1 MKVKPTNSKLL
12 KSFGAII
19 SALSTAFSLLLIFIT
34 IPDNNILRTWLA
46 IGLIVTLVAI
56 YAFLWWK
63 ANQKSCI
70 HLKINGTNVDV
81 KFGNIFEESDLK
93 VIPFNEYFDTIVD
106 DIIIS
111 STSLHGQYIK
121 NHSDITA
128 DELRQL
134 FDNDP
139 FLRNHITCVDMQRP
153 CGAQTS
159 YELGTIFKHNDYL
172 LLAFTKFDSSNRAYL
187 DNKLLWNCLIN
198 MWKNIDI
205 VHNGQSICIPLL
217 GSGITRL
224 REMNLS
230 EQQLLELLLVSLR
243 LSGVRFNWNV
253 KVTVIVYTG
262 NHDMVDLYSLSTYSD

>member
-19 SALSTAFSLLLIFIT
+19 SAFSTAFSLLLIFIT
-34 IPDNNILRTWLA
+34 IPEDNTVRAWLA
-46 IGLIVTLVAI
+46 IGLISILIIIFVV
-56 YAFLWWK
+56 LWWK
-63 ANQKSCI
+63 ANHKSSI
-70 HLKINGTNVDV
+70 QLKIHGTNVNV
-81 KFGNIFEESDLK
+81 KFGNIFEERGLK

-111 STSLHGQYIK
+111 SKSLHGQYIN
-121 NHSDITA
+121 NHAGITSDK
-128 DELRQL
+128 LRQL
-134 FDNDP
+134 FDNDSS
-139 FLRNHITCVDMQRP
+139 LRNHITNIDMQRP
-153 CGAQTS
+153 RGAKTS

-172 LLAFTKFDSSNRAYL
+172 LLAFTKFDSNNRAYL

-205 VHNGQSICIPLL
+205 VHSGQSICIPLL

-224 REMNLS
+224 HEMNVN

-253 KVTVIVYTG
+253 KVTIIVYTG
-262 NHDMVDLYSLSTYSD
+262 NRDMIDLYGLSTYSD